1 LVNYVEFERIK
12 KMYAYVGSRT
22 SLERHARG
30 EGISVFKVDQDIGS
44 LELVQVLGDLVNP
57 SFLALNTKGDRLYS
71 VHGDQQEVS
80 VFSVNPTNGM
90 LKHLQTQHCG
100 GKNPVH
106 LALDPSERFLVVSNH
121 LSSHIAVMPV
131 LSDGKLGAVC
141 QTVELPGAPGP
152 HRVEQP
158 FAKPHFNPFDPSGRF
173 VVIPDKGLDKIF
185 VYRFHNGR
193 LTPASTPWTDSRE
206 ASGPRHIA
214 FHPQKPFAYAVN
226 ELDSTVTG
234 YHFDITT
241 GALKPLQILSTL
253 PDTFTGNSRA
263 SEIMLSGD
271 GRTLY
276 ASNRGCDSIA
286 VFSIN
291 PATGHL
297 TFIEANPTLGKTPR
311 YFSLTP
317 NGRYAFALNED
328 SDSIVTLSVDTNSGA
343 LTPTG
348 EAVKT
353 GSPVC
358 MIFLNLTEKPP

>member
-1 LVNYVEFERIK
+1 
-12 KMYAYVGSRT
+12 MYAYVGSRT
-22 SLERHARG
+22 SRERHARG
-30 EGISVFKVDQDIGS
+30 EGISVFKVNQDAGT
-44 LELVQVLGDLVNP
+44 LELVQVLGDLINP
-57 SFLALNTKGDRLYS
+57 SFLALNKAGNRLYT
-71 VHGDQQEVS
+71 VHGDQREVS
-80 VFSVNPTNGM
+80 VFSVNASDGT
-90 LKHLQTQHCG
+90 LVHLQTQQCG

-106 LALDPSERFLVVSNH
+106 LALDPSEQFLVVSNH
-121 LSSHIAVMPV
+121 LSSHIAVLPV
-131 LSDGKLGAVC
+131 HAEGKLGAVC
-141 QTVELPGAPGP
+141 QTVELPGRPGP

-173 VVIPDKGLDKIF
+173 VLVPDKGLDRIF
-185 VYRFHNGR
+185 AFRFTNGQ
-193 LTPASTPWTDSRE
+193 LSPADAPWADSRE

-214 FHPQKPFAYAVN
+214 FHPQKSFAYAVN

-234 YHFDITT
+234 YHFDTTT

-263 SEIMLSGD
+263 SEIMLSSD
-271 GRTLY
+271 GHTLY
-276 ASNRGCDSIA
+276 ASNRGYDSIA

-358 MIFLNLTEKPP
+358 MIFSNLTEKPP